1 MAELGLWNLINPGFS
16 ESKSL
21 CEWVLISPV
30 GILSVFLYEVCCER
44 ALFLIHLLTYLLK

>member
-21 CEWVLISPV
+21 CEWVLFSPV
-30 GILSVFLYEVCCER
+30 GILSVFCVKFVVVCFIF
-44 ALFLIHLLTYLLK
+44 LFTLSVR